1 MVIEAVRNVLREQ
14 YRKPTEQEYYS
25 ALQRMENATST
36 DEYEYYKGIVDAYE
50 YEDNLYHS
58 LLSLSYKQG
67 NEGQSLNSRYILT
80 NGKIVNLNR
89 HSTVKE
95 INDQLSVQK
104 MLEMGNIRLIGGN
117 HGDNVIEMELS
128 TCPNEKQKMTLFRI
142 IPYAKS
148 EVYIDAHTDEGIES
162 LTFNRRQ
169 VGADI
174 IINAIEKIYNRT
186 KYIGEN
192 KQQQLQTI
200 LNTNPA
206 SKDNRHTWIRTVDDI
221 KTYQES
227 LIEYFTP
234 NETNYDLTP
243 DFKDK
248 DVRQALKTNK
258 ITIYSS
264 YPIQPGVFVTPSRME
279 AQSYAGNNNVY
290 SKYVE
295 LSDVA
300 WIDPLQGQY
309 AKTP

>member
-1 MVIEAVRNVLREQ
+1 MKRTITLNEDRLRLMVIEAVRNVLREQ

-36 DEYEYYKGIVDAYE
+36 DEYEYYKGIVDEYE

-58 LLSLSYKQG
+58 LLSLSYKQE
-67 NEGQSLNSRYILT
+67 NEGQNLNSRYILT

-95 INDQLSVQK
+95 ISDQLSVQK

-174 IINAIEKIYNRT
+174 IINAIEKIYN
-186 KYIGEN
+186 
-192 KQQQLQTI
+192 
-200 LNTNPA
+200 NTNETLEHKIK
-206 SKDNRHTWIRTVDDI
+206 STV
-221 KTYQES
+221 KS
-227 LIEYFTP
+227 VL
-234 NETNYDLTP
+234 NE
-243 DFKDK
+243 
-248 DVRQALKTNK
+248 DVNGNVVTLYHGGNK
-258 ITIYSS
+258 NEDPEM
-264 YPIQPGVFVTPSRME
+264 YP
-279 AQSYAGNNNVY
+279 VY
-290 SKYVE
+290 
-295 LSDVA
+295 
-300 WIDPLQGQY
+300 
-309 AKTP
+309 